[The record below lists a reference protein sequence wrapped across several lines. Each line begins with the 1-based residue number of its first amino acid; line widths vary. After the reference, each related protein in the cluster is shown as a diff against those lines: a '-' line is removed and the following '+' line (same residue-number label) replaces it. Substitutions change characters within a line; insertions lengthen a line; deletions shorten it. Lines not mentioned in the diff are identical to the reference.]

1 MKPTRKQFSRALYAA
16 YDGPAKE
23 TLVQY
28 LESAG
33 HTIVNTE
40 ENYSVDVVSQKKDY
54 TYFNEAEVKVAWT
67 GDWPTHWE
75 DIRIP
80 ERKGKLLTK
89 YEGENGVLNF
99 YIFRK
104 DMKQAWRIKDT
115 SLTHE
120 RLREARGRN
129 ILKGEQFYH
138 IPYTEAELIN
148 VGELAA

>member
-1 MKPTRKQFSRALYAA
+1 MGTRKQFSRALYDA
-16 YDGPAKE
+16 YDAPAKT

-28 LESAG
+28 LQSVG
-33 HTIVNTE
+33 HEITDTK
-40 ENYSVDVVSQKKDY
+40 ENYFVDVVSTKKDY
-54 TYFNEAEVKVAWT
+54 TYFNEAEVKVAWS

-80 ERKGKLLTK
+80 ERKGRLLEK

-99 YIFRK
+99 YVFRK
-104 DMKQAWRIKDT
+104 DLKQVWRIKDT
-115 SLTHE
+115 SLTKE

-129 ILKGEQFYH
+129 ILKGEKFYH

-148 VGELAA
+148 VA

>member
-1 MKPTRKQFSRALYAA
+1 MGKPVRKAFNRALYEA
-16 YDGPAKE
+16 YDSQAKDALTE
-23 TLVQY
+23 Y
-28 LESAG
+28 LTKKG
-33 HTIVNTE
+33 HVLVNTE
-40 ENYSVDVVSQKKDY
+40 ENYHVDVVSQKHGY
-54 TYFNEAEVKVAWT
+54 TYFNEAEVKVAWD

-115 SLTHE
+115 SLTQE

-129 ILKGEQFYH
+129 ILKGEQLYH

-148 VGELAA
+148 VA

>member
-1 MKPTRKQFSRALYAA
+1 MGTRKQFSRALYDA
-16 YDGPAKE
+16 YDAPAKT

-28 LESAG
+28 LQSVG
-33 HTIVNTE
+33 HEITDTK
-40 ENYSVDVVSQKKDY
+40 ENYFVDVVSTKKDY
-54 TYFNEAEVKVAWT
+54 TYFNEAEVKVAWS

-80 ERKGKLLTK
+80 ERKGRLLEK

-99 YIFRK
+99 YVFRK
-104 DMKQAWRIKDT
+104 DLKQVWRIKDT
-115 SLTHE
+115 SLTKD

-129 ILKGEQFYH
+129 ILKGEKFYH

-148 VGELAA
+148 VA